1 MRISIGKNISRI
13 YKELIFEKQYLYLY
27 RTIIVQ
33 KKKNILGIIEIE
45 FIENLYNTGLTDEK
59 TILYKY
65 WKNITC
71 NYIEVEIVLKIY
83 LK

>member
-33 KKKNILGIIEIE
+33 KNILGIIEIE
-45 FIENLYNTGLTDEK
+45 FIENLYNTGLTDQK

-65 WKNITC
+65 WK
-71 NYIEVEIVLKIY
+71 KHY
-83 LK
+83 LYFYRTKNCTKEYLE